1 MKFIIII
8 IIKFVF
14 SSASGSACTPLR
26 FTNQPNKIDGV
37 LRASA
42 IDGSPFQLQDTYPV
56 EEVDCTVRTY
66 NEIKGFG
73 DKSHRDLTTWRVA
86 IPHVDGGSTQPVY
99 MIAIHSVA
107 EAKSWTVL
115 RQDQDFYTLRTRL
128 TEFHGD
134 KELNDSPLPS
144 RKNPHSSLT
153 TNRQR
158 YEEFLQ
164 KLLSKPMLRSSELL
178 YTFLTTPNLKPYYAN
193 YSTPDIGI
201 LYQSMAYKLRK
212 EKGQHLDK
220 FMSTFLASTNTKYEH
235 MDMGVEPSS
244 EHNLNE
250 AENRDR
256 RLLNSA
262 FGNNLNLPIA
272 FQNFPCSL
280 PQRDHVKGASLC
292 IVEAGKLSKM
302 HVCILTL
309 KISY

>member
-1 MKFIIII
+1 MRL
-8 IIKFVF
+8 
-14 SSASGSACTPLR
+14 S
-26 FTNQPNKIDGV
+26 NQLGKIDGV
-37 LRASA
+37 LRTST
-42 IDGSPFQLQDTYPV
+42 IDGASFQLQDSYPV
-56 EEVDCTVRTY
+56 EEVDCTARAY

-73 DKSHRDLTTWRVA
+73 GKSHRDLTTWRIA
-86 IPHVDGGSTQPVY
+86 IPHVDGGGAQPVY
-99 MIAIHSVA
+99 IIAIHSVA
-107 EAKSWTVL
+107 EAKSWTVR

-144 RKNPHSSLT
+144 RKNPHLSLT

-178 YTFLTTPNLKPYYAN
+178 YTFLTTSNLKPYYAN

-220 FMSTFLASTNTKYEH
+220 FMSTFFASTSTKYEH

-244 EHNLNE
+244 EQNLNE
-250 AENRDR
+250 AENRER
-256 RLLNSA
+256 RLLDGV
-262 FGNNLNLPIA
+262 FGNNLNLPVA

-292 IVEAGKLSKM
+292 IVEAGKLSERRFITR
-302 HVCILTL
+302 VLRL
-309 KISY
+309 RISY